1 MRILIVFNPVSGGGR
16 AARCAQ
22 QVGDY
27 LEGRGHSC
35 ATRATEPMVDWSG
48 DLLAASDALVVA
60 GGDGAARMAAVA
72 AMRTGTPVY
81 HLPCGTA
88 NLLARR
94 HGMTRD
100 PATVAAALER
110 GERVATD
117 VGMAGDRPFLLM
129 AGIGIDARIVHSLH
143 ERRRGGISKLS
154 YVIPALRESI
164 RWRGERIA
172 IEIDGDAWPTGS
184 PGMLLIANSPAYAEG
199 IDPVSMADETD
210 GALDAAWMPARH
222 AGHAVAWAHSCWRRT
237 QSSRPGWA
245 TRRGRE
251 MLVTWPESRGA
262 PKLQLDGDAVRLP
275 PERIVFT
282 VAPRA
287 LTLALPCARPAEL

>member
-16 AARCAQ
+16 AARQAER
-22 QVGDY
+22 
-27 LEGRGHSC
+27 LRAHLASRGHEC
-35 ATRATEPMVDWSG
+35 TLCTTQPVADWSG
-48 DLLAASDALVVA
+48 DALAASDALVVA
-60 GGDGAARMAAVA
+60 GGDGAVRLAAAA

-110 GERVATD
+110 GERLATD
-117 VGMAGDRPFLLM
+117 VGMAGDEPFLLM

-143 ERRRGGISKLS
+143 EWRRGGISKLS
-154 YVIPALRESI
+154 YVMPSVRESV
-164 RWRGERIA
+164 RWRGERVA
-172 IEIDGDAWPTGS
+172 VEVDGGAWALDM
-184 PGMLLIANSPAYAEG
+184 PGTLLIANSPAYAEG
-199 IDPVSMADETD
+199 IDPVRTADETD
-210 GALDAAWMPARH
+210 GALDAAWMPAHH
-222 AGHAVAWAHSCWRRT
+222 AGHVIAWAYSCWRRT
-237 QSSRPGWA
+237 QSSRRGWA

-251 MLVTWPESRGA
+251 MHVTWHAPHDA
-262 PKLQLDGDAVRLP
+262 PKLQLDGDAVTLP
-275 PERIVFT
+275 QERIIFT

-287 LTLALPCARPAEL
+287 LTLALPCARR